1 MDILRPLLRVI
12 MSRAKFASNHA
23 SVCAKTGATGCAKSC
38 ATACGKACATGCGK
52 ACAVTLT
59 LMVTLG
65 AWSATPAPR
74 GLVVLIPGFASSVL
88 HEIPPHDLPG
98 ESVSPYFSANVA
110 ETFISQGYLV
120 LAVTDL
126 KGAGELVENGERVL
140 QQLRDYLTRFP
151 EEKPPI
157 YLVGHSMGGL
167 LALYVANQV
176 GRELPI
182 RKIVTLSTPLEGSHV
197 ANCVVD
203 GILPVALVERAL
215 ESLLPIV
222 DLRAIVQLTTARVHA
237 FLAELRLPQG
247 LSVHAFSGRQ
257 PQNRVFLPSWD
268 APIQSPLYNPFSHL
282 LDEDSDGV
290 VGLSSSRPLNLSLP
304 TDGKSPLVVI
314 NEPVI
319 AELDHEEQH
328 MDYRV
333 IAKLFQTDN
342 VDIIPVRQREFY
354 SNMIKVLE
362 Q

>member
-1 MDILRPLLRVI
+1 MVGL
-12 MSRAKFASNHA
+12 
-23 SVCAKTGATGCAKSC
+23 CAGS
-38 ATACGKACATGCGK
+38 ATAT
-52 ACAVTLT
+52 
-59 LMVTLG
+59 
-65 AWSATPAPR
+65 PR
-74 GLVVLIPGFASSVL
+74 GIVVLIPGFASSIL
-88 HEIPPHDLPG
+88 REIPPHQLPP
-98 ESVSPYFSANVA
+98 ESVSPYFSASVA
-110 ETFISQGYLV
+110 EAFISQGYSV

-126 KGAGELVENGERVL
+126 KGAGELTENGARVL
-140 QQLRDYLTRFP
+140 TQLREYLTRFP

-167 LALYVANQV
+167 LALFVANQV

-182 RKIVTLSTPLEGSHV
+182 RKVITLSTPLEGSHV

-237 FLAELRLPQG
+237 FLSELRLPEG
-247 LSVHAFSGRQ
+247 LRVHAFSGRQ
-257 PQNRVFLPSWD
+257 PQNRVILPSWD
-268 APIQSPLYNPFSHL
+268 APVQSPLYNPFSHL

-314 NEPVI
+314 NETVV

-342 VDIIPVRQREFY
+342 VEIIPTRQREFY
-354 SNMIKVLE
+354 SQMIRVLE